1 MHRPQSASPGDRALT
16 LAEVTEWLNARG
28 VDVSIFTIR
37 RDVLAGRLP
46 SFRIG
51 ARHWVFES
59 DLRDH
64 VRRREPVGAA

>member
-1 MHRPQSASPGDRALT
+1 
-16 LAEVTEWLNARG
+16 